1 MKNRYDYIL
10 WKKHGFYV
18 KPILATFR
26 VHCQEM
32 RKNQHIFREI
42 NVCTKEVTKELIS
55 RKYLNVIAFYSTV
68 KSQKLPFLALI
79 LAIFYILD
87 GGNFPK

>member
-1 MKNRYDYIL
+1 
-10 WKKHGFYV
+10 
-18 KPILATFR
+18 
-26 VHCQEM
+26 M